1 MTSVNGDWLDDFY
14 SSVDAMRIDEI
25 VEHFAPDGEFVF
37 ANQPAAIGHTAIRRA
52 LNDFYSTIESI
63 RHTARNRWS
72 VDDRTTIFETH
83 VRYKTRAH
91 NELAVPGLAVI
102 ERNSSG
108 LIHSL
113 RVYVDNSALFAPPMA
128 GAAEA

>member
-72 VDDRTTIFETH
+72 VDDRTTILKRTCGI
-83 VRYKTRAH
+83 R
-91 NELAVPGLAVI
+91 LARTTSWPSPVSL
-102 ERNSSG
+102 SSSA
-108 LIHSL
+108 IL
-113 RVYVDNSALFAPPMA
+113 RV
-128 GAAEA
+128 